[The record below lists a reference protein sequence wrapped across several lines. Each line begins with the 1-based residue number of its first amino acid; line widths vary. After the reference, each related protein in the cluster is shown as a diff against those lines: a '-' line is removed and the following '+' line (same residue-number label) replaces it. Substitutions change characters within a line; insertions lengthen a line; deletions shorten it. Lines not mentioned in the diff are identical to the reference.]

1 MAREVFALICIF
13 VTLTTWFITRLLI
26 KHKEIKS
33 LKTEIKDLKERLETP
48 FKLPQLVC
56 RSEPFVSLHCEK
68 LYRYAEFERFGT
80 EFLFESFVDIA
91 KKEFSKNIIQLMA
104 IEMSEDYMSG
114 GYIVRGTIRAVKPKS
129 IEETEWYQRTQEMR
143 RPKEEKI

>member
-1 MAREVFALICIF
+1 MTREVFALICIF
-13 VTLTTWFITRLLI
+13 VVLTTWFITRLLI

-56 RSEPFVSLHCEK
+56 RSEPIVSLNYEK
-68 LYRYAEFERFGT
+68 LYRYAEYERYGP
-80 EFLFESFVDIA
+80 EFLFGSFIDIV
-91 KKEFSKNIIQLMA
+91 KNEFSKNIIQLME

-114 GYIVRGTIRAVKPKS
+114 GFILRGTVRAVKPKS
-129 IEETEWYQRTQEMR
+129 IEETEWYQRAQEMR